1 MIEDDV
7 YRTSTQ
13 YRYWSYTPQQLAE
26 TRKQT
31 NELASEKVR
40 AAFRRSSKV
49 SNGDAA
55 GEKDDIRGGDAADE
69 DEMELDDV
77 VVDTLTVEEELKIVE
92 WGCGK
97 IIEMGEAM
105 RPRVPGGVV
114 VWYISFPLSL
124 RINHQTTYHTVK
136 TVSPF
141 SGSKQPES
149 PQLI

>member
-1 MIEDDV
+1 MIEDDA
-7 YRTSTQ
+7 YRASTQ

-26 TRKQT
+26 IRQQT
-31 NELASEKVR
+31 NELASQKVK

-49 SNGDAA
+49 SNGDAT
-55 GEKDDIRGGDAADE
+55 GETNETEGGDGADE
-69 DEMELDDV
+69 DEMEIDDV

-114 VWYISFPLSL
+114 VRMVYPFHISQFSSTQCYILHGRPSRLFQAPNKQNI
-124 RINHQTTYHTVK
+124 IN
-136 TVSPF
+136 
-141 SGSKQPES
+141 
-149 PQLI
+149 